1 MAPPRPLHCTGSQ
14 GPSGAAG
21 QTPQKSNGPSTSM
34 WPMVLPESPLL
45 TFSFAMWALSFSKGL
60 RSATPLVCSVR
71 SQRPLHLHAGF
82 YAAGHGGDEPLQHG
96 AAAAI
101 QPQNGIPDPHP
112 ERQGVQSQ
120 RSKASQG
127 AYEISSV
134 RRYTPGREA
143 RCSKPKI
150 QSIPS
155 CIADVLSM
163 PVHSKAARMGP
174 ATRCRKQMPPL

>member
-1 MAPPRPLHCTGSQ
+1 
-14 GPSGAAG
+14 
-21 QTPQKSNGPSTSM
+21 
-34 WPMVLPESPLL
+34 MVLPESPLL

-112 ERQGVQSQ
+112 
-120 RSKASQG
+120 
-127 AYEISSV
+127 
-134 RRYTPGREA
+134 
-143 RCSKPKI
+143 KI

-174 ATRCRKQMPPL
+174 ATRCRKPMPPL